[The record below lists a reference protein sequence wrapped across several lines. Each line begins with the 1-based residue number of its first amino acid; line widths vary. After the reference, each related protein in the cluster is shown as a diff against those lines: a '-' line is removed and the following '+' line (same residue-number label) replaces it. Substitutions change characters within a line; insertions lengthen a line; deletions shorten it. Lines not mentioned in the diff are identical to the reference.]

1 MTKHWE
7 SIVLGYVRPKAQS
20 NRELTFTA
28 FCLFDLQ
35 LDRSLQ
41 PLSADPSEL
50 FVLFSFQLQQKSE
63 EGRMIHVSILL
74 L

>member
-35 LDRSLQ
+35 LDLQ
-41 PLSADPSEL
+41 E
-50 FVLFSFQLQQKSE
+50 
-63 EGRMIHVSILL
+63 RWILAAAL
-74 L
+74 C